1 MSHGPNT
8 SCTVDH
14 GSADCPW
21 NSRTY
26 TATPPNW
33 IITDGQSPTY
43 VSAPKYRLEVK
54 YHQDGE
60 IEEILLHDET
70 RLVVHLER
78 ESRETWWLGI
88 YPEADPDDEWESDAC
103 FDIFR
108 AKKRVEVKRL

>member
-1 MSHGPNT
+1 MNAETFTSHTYNDACGPW
-8 SCTVDH
+8 CFL
-14 GSADCPW
+14 PIP
-21 NSRTY
+21 
-26 TATPPNW
+26 TPAKAIEVPRE
-33 IITDGQSPTY
+33 
-43 VSAPKYRLEVK
+43 YRLEVK

-88 YPEADPDDEWESDAC
+88 YPEADPDDDWGSDAC

-108 AKKRVEVKRL
+108 AKKRVEVKRQ